1 MRGTTSKEKRMQSK
15 QVVFLAAALI
25 AAAPAARAAAA
36 VKVTSVEQEGQ
47 KLFIHATGKP
57 EFTAFKLSGPPRVV
71 IDLNGGDVS
80 AAAQKVEAHRG
91 GIAGWSGA
99 QFDEGSTHVGRIV
112 VALEADE
119 RYDVS
124 AEGSDVVLTV
134 GAAVAAQP
142 QAAQAPAADPNLV
155 LSREDAAE
163 VENPAGKLGRVSVAE
178 KDGAA
183 LVHVGAD
190 GQIAKFGLVEL
201 RNPARLAIDLHGLS
215 GRFGKSDGAALVK
228 GVRFARRD
236 GGIRVVIDAEGAT
249 MPKYAVTRTA
259 HGLDIA
265 VGTPKPQQLAAGAKT
280 ANANANANPS
290 PEPKRTESSETARPA
305 TPKLVQIRAVDL
317 RTTDGRTEVLVAL
330 DQPVKFD
337 IERPDAGT
345 SILTLHGAALPDRL
359 ERNLDA
365 SSLGGPVSVLAA
377 YRVPGAAGEV
387 KVAATMVK
395 GTSDQMTA
403 QKGTLIWKF
412 AGQKAV
418 AQVTAPAP
426 RAAAMA
432 SEARAAAS
440 QSSVYDTSNY
450 SGRKVDFNVK
460 DIDIKNLLGAIAEIS
475 KRNIIVADDVRGT
488 VTIKLRNVPWDQA
501 LDIILQSKGLGRE
514 DIGNIIRVAPI
525 DTLRAEQKAAAEAY
539 KNRQA
544 VEPLKVRLVPV
555 NYAKADALLPQLK
568 DALTERGT
576 VTVDTRT
583 NTLVVKDVQEALL
596 RAEGIVRN
604 LDTQTPEVL
613 IEARIVEAAT
623 SFSRSA
629 GIQWGGNVNFAPTF
643 GNPTGLIFPNLLAV
657 AGAAD
662 DAAAPIAGLQ
672 GVGTPNFAVNMPAP
686 IGLNSGG
693 GLGFVF
699 GSAGGSANLNL
710 RLSAAENSGTI
721 KTVSSPRV
729 VTVDNVDA
737 SISQGVS
744 IPFSQT
750 SAAGV
755 TTTFI
760 EARLEL
766 RVTPHVTQ
774 EGSIQMRIN
783 ATNNQPNPQLTGSN
797 GQPSISRREAK
808 TEVLVRDGETTVIG
822 GIYTRRN
829 SEAWNEVP
837 VLSKIPVL
845 GWLFKKKA
853 VTDDRTELLIFIT
866 PRIVNR
872 SQSAVAAAP
881 SAGDEGK
888 Q

>member
-1 MRGTTSKEKRMQSK
+1 MQSK
-15 QVVFLAAALI
+15 QVVFLAAALV

-36 VKVTSVEQEGQ
+36 VKVTSVEQKGD
-47 KLFIHATGKP
+47 KLFIHATARP

-80 AAAQKVEAHRG
+80 AAAQKVDSHQG

-124 AEGSDVVLTV
+124 AQGTDVVLTIGEASPV
-134 GAAVAAQP
+134 
-142 QAAQAPAADPNLV
+142 QAAQAPAAADPNLV

-163 VENPAGKLGRVSVAE
+163 VKNPAGKLGRVSVAG

-183 LVHVGAD
+183 VVHVGAD
-190 GQIAKFGLVEL
+190 GEISRFGLVEL
-201 RNPARLAIDLHGLS
+201 RNPARLAIDLHGIS
-215 GRFGKSDGAALVK
+215 GRFGKSEGAAPVK
-228 GVRFARRD
+228 AVRFARRD

-249 MPKYAVTRTA
+249 MPKYAIARA
-259 HGLDIA
+259 SHGLDIT
-265 VGTPKPQQLAAGAKT
+265 VGEPKPEAIAVAPK
-280 ANANANANPS
+280 NANANPNAN
-290 PEPKRTESSETARPA
+290 PDPKRAEISGLAA
-305 TPKLVQIRAVDL
+305 QKFVHIRAVDL

-337 IERPDAGT
+337 VSRPDATT
-345 SILTLHGAALPDRL
+345 SVLTLHGAALPERL

-395 GTSDQMTA
+395 GTSDEMTA

-412 AGQKAV
+412 AGQKAL

-440 QSSVYDTSNY
+440 QTSVYDTSNY
-450 SGRKVDFNVK
+450 TGRKVDFNVK

-475 KRNIIVADDVRGT
+475 KRNIIVADDVKGT

-501 LDIILQSKGLGRE
+501 LDIILKSKGLGRE

-539 KNRQA
+539 RNRQS
-544 VEPLKVRLVPV
+544 VEPLKVRLIPV
-555 NYAKADALLPQLK
+555 NYAKADALTAQLK
-568 DALTERGT
+568 DALSERGS

-583 NTLVVKDVQEALL
+583 NTLIVKDVQEALL

-629 GIQWGGNVNFAPTF
+629 GIQWGGNVSFAPTF

-662 DAAAPIAGLQ
+662 DATAPTAGLL

-872 SQSAVAAAP
+872 SQSSVVAAVP

>member
-1 MRGTTSKEKRMQSK
+1 
-15 QVVFLAAALI
+15 
-25 AAAPAARAAAA
+25 
-36 VKVTSVEQEGQ
+36 
-47 KLFIHATGKP
+47 
-57 EFTAFKLSGPPRVV
+57 
-71 IDLNGGDVS
+71 
-80 AAAQKVEAHRG
+80 
-91 GIAGWSGA
+91 
-99 QFDEGSTHVGRIV
+99 
-112 VALEADE
+112 
-119 RYDVS
+119 
-124 AEGSDVVLTV
+124 
-134 GAAVAAQP
+134 
-142 QAAQAPAADPNLV
+142 
-155 LSREDAAE
+155 
-163 VENPAGKLGRVSVAE
+163 
-178 KDGAA
+178 
-183 LVHVGAD
+183 
-190 GQIAKFGLVEL
+190 
-201 RNPARLAIDLHGLS
+201 
-215 GRFGKSDGAALVK
+215 
-228 GVRFARRD
+228 
-236 GGIRVVIDAEGAT
+236 
-249 MPKYAVTRTA
+249 
-259 HGLDIA
+259 
-265 VGTPKPQQLAAGAKT
+265 
-280 ANANANANPS
+280 
-290 PEPKRTESSETARPA
+290 
-305 TPKLVQIRAVDL
+305 
-317 RTTDGRTEVLVAL
+317 
-330 DQPVKFD
+330 
-337 IERPDAGT
+337 
-345 SILTLHGAALPDRL
+345 
-359 ERNLDA
+359 
-365 SSLGGPVSVLAA
+365 
-377 YRVPGAAGEV
+377 
-387 KVAATMVK
+387 VK
-395 GTSDQMTA
+395 GTSDEMTA

-412 AGQKAV
+412 AGQKAL

-440 QSSVYDTSNY
+440 QTSVYDTSNY
-450 SGRKVDFNVK
+450 TGRKVDFNVK

-475 KRNIIVADDVRGT
+475 KRNIIVADDVKGT

-501 LDIILQSKGLGRE
+501 LDIILKSKGLGRE

-539 KNRQA
+539 RNRQS
-544 VEPLKVRLVPV
+544 VEPLKVRLIPV
-555 NYAKADALLPQLK
+555 NYAKADALTAQLK
-568 DALTERGT
+568 DALSERGS

-583 NTLVVKDVQEALL
+583 NTLIVKDVQEALL

-629 GIQWGGNVNFAPTF
+629 GIQWGGNVSFAPTF

-662 DAAAPIAGLQ
+662 DATAPTAGLL

-872 SQSAVAAAP
+872 SQSSVVAAVP

-888 Q
+888 

>member
-1 MRGTTSKEKRMQSK
+1 MG
-15 QVVFLAAALI
+15 
-25 AAAPAARAAAA
+25 
-36 VKVTSVEQEGQ
+36 
-47 KLFIHATGKP
+47 
-57 EFTAFKLSGPPRVV
+57 
-71 IDLNGGDVS
+71 
-80 AAAQKVEAHRG
+80 
-91 GIAGWSGA
+91 
-99 QFDEGSTHVGRIV
+99 
-112 VALEADE
+112 
-119 RYDVS
+119 
-124 AEGSDVVLTV
+124 
-134 GAAVAAQP
+134 
-142 QAAQAPAADPNLV
+142 
-155 LSREDAAE
+155 
-163 VENPAGKLGRVSVAE
+163 
-178 KDGAA
+178 
-183 LVHVGAD
+183 
-190 GQIAKFGLVEL
+190 
-201 RNPARLAIDLHGLS
+201 
-215 GRFGKSDGAALVK
+215 
-228 GVRFARRD
+228 
-236 GGIRVVIDAEGAT
+236 
-249 MPKYAVTRTA
+249 
-259 HGLDIA
+259 
-265 VGTPKPQQLAAGAKT
+265 
-280 ANANANANPS
+280 
-290 PEPKRTESSETARPA
+290 
-305 TPKLVQIRAVDL
+305 
-317 RTTDGRTEVLVAL
+317 
-330 DQPVKFD
+330 
-337 IERPDAGT
+337 
-345 SILTLHGAALPDRL
+345 
-359 ERNLDA
+359 
-365 SSLGGPVSVLAA
+365 
-377 YRVPGAAGEV
+377 
-387 KVAATMVK
+387 
-395 GTSDQMTA
+395 
-403 QKGTLIWKF
+403 
-412 AGQKAV
+412 
-418 AQVTAPAP
+418 
-426 RAAAMA
+426 
-432 SEARAAAS
+432 
-440 QSSVYDTSNY
+440 
-450 SGRKVDFNVK
+450 
-460 DIDIKNLLGAIAEIS
+460 
-475 KRNIIVADDVRGT
+475 
-488 VTIKLRNVPWDQA
+488 
-501 LDIILQSKGLGRE
+501 
-514 DIGNIIRVAPI
+514 
-525 DTLRAEQKAAAEAY
+525 
-539 KNRQA
+539 
-544 VEPLKVRLVPV
+544 
-555 NYAKADALLPQLK
+555 

-576 VTVDTRT
+576 VSVDSRT
-583 NTLVVKDVQEALL
+583 NTLIVKDVQEALL

-629 GIQWGGNVNFAPTF
+629 GIQWGGNVSFAPTF

-662 DAAAPIAGLQ
+662 DQSAPTGGLL

-686 IGLNSGG
+686 IGVNSGG

-872 SQSAVAAAP
+872 SQSVVAAVP